1 MGLILS
7 KINEVPY
14 LNIEYGKYKIEL
26 LILFF
31 KVGHLF
37 KIILILFIKKNIKL
51 KMKGGIV
58 YKDTKKLL

>member
-31 KVGHLF
+31 KSWAF
-37 KIILILFIKKNIKL
+37 IQNYTNIIYQKK
-51 KMKGGIV
+51 
-58 YKDTKKLL
+58 Y